1 MDPEPPGSGIYQF
14 AGTISR
20 KLNKY
25 TPTPQN
31 LKKSPDPLNQL
42 DLADKYFA
50 NCYKTTKPLFK
61 AAQNKR

>member
-1 MDPEPPGSGIYQF
+1 M
-14 AGTISR
+14 SR